1 MNKILPAIFI
11 SLLSMQAC
19 NKEEPKPLTKE
30 EINKQ
35 IETITQKRIKEAED
49 RARQELEYR
58 IKIEVKVKAD
68 SILQAMQQRT
78 QQNFPAGQVQDSAIM
93 QTK

>member
-1 MNKILPAIFI
+1 MNKILPAIII
-11 SLLSMQAC
+11 SLVCMQAC
-19 NKEEPKPLTKE
+19 NKKEPKPLTRE

-35 IETITQKRIKEAED
+35 IDIITKRRIKEVED

-58 IKIEVKVKAD
+58 IKIEVKIKAD
-68 SILQAMQQRT
+68 SILQSK
-78 QQNFPAGQVQDSAIM
+78 QQNLPQTATALQVHDSAKM